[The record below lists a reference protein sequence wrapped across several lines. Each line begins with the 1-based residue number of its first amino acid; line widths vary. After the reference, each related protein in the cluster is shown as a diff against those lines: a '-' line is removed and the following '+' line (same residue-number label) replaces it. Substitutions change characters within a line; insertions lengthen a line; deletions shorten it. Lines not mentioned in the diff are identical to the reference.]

1 MSTPPHLLL
10 SWADWLNLFGH
21 FLTLSMMSVGGA
33 ISTTSEMHR
42 FLVEQ
47 HHWLTQ
53 EQFNQSIALAQAA
66 PGPNVLFVALM
77 GWHVGMNAG
86 STGAALFG
94 VLVTM
99 VGIMTPSTIVTYTA
113 ARWGHRNRD
122 LRAVRA
128 FKQGMAP
135 IVIALLLSTAW
146 IMASSAAA
154 GGVDAGIDG
163 ARAILANWPLWLTV
177 IVSGLVIWRTRI
189 HLLWLLAAGAVLG
202 ALGLI

>member
-1 MSTPPHLLL
+1 MTAPLHLTLA
-10 SWADWLNLFGH
+10 WADWLNLFVH
-21 FLTLSMMSVGGA
+21 FLTLSLMSVGGA
-33 ISTTSEMHR
+33 ISTSSEMHR

-99 VGIMTPSTIVTYTA
+99 VGIMTPSTVITYAA

-146 IMASSAAA
+146 IMASSV
-154 GGVDAGIDG
+154 GDD
-163 ARAILANWPLWLTV
+163 ARAHWPLWLMAV
-177 IVSGLVIWRTRI
+177 ASGLVIWRTRI
-189 HLLWLLAAGAVLG
+189 HLLWLLAAGAILG
-202 ALGLI
+202 ALGVI

>member
-1 MSTPPHLLL
+1 MHTALTTDLPATLHLTLA
-10 SWADWLNLFGH
+10 WTDWLNLFAH
-21 FLTLSMMSVGGA
+21 YLLLSMMSIGGA
-33 ISTTSEMHR
+33 ISTSSEMHR

-53 EQFNQSIALAQAA
+53 EQFNQSITLAQAA

-86 STGAALFG
+86 STAAALFG

-99 VGIMTPSTIVTYTA
+99 VGILTPSTILTYTA
-113 ARWGHRNRD
+113 ARWGHRNRG

-135 IVIALLLSTAW
+135 IVIALLTSTAW
-146 IMASSAAA
+146 IMGTSLVQRP
-154 GGVDAGIDG
+154 GD
-163 ARAILANWPLWLTV
+163 WPLWLLA
-177 IVSGLVIWRTRI
+177 IGSGLVIWRTRL
-189 HLLWLLAAGAVLG
+189 HLLWLLAAGALLG
-202 ALGLI
+202 AFGLV

>member
-1 MSTPPHLLL
+1 MTAPLHLTLA
-10 SWADWLNLFGH
+10 WADWLNLFVH
-21 FLTLSMMSVGGA
+21 FLTLSLMSVGGA
-33 ISTTSEMHR
+33 ISTSSEMHR

-77 GWHVGMNAG
+77 GWQVGMNAG

-99 VGIMTPSTIVTYTA
+99 VGIMTPSTIITYAA

-146 IMASSAAA
+146 IMASSV
-154 GGVDAGIDG
+154 GGDV
-163 ARAILANWPLWLTV
+163 LTHWPLWLTAV
-177 IVSGLVIWRTRI
+177 VSGLVIWRTRI

-202 ALGLI
+202 ALGMI